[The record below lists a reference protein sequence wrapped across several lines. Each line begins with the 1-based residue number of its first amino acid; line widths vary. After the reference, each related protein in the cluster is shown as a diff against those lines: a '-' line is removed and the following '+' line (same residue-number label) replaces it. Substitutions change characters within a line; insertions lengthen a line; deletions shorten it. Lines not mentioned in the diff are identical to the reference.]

1 MKTKIYKRFNINE
14 TLCVRNNLTGQE
26 KLGTVI
32 AKTDYLFLLKFSNYN
47 ESYLW
52 KQINNCDN
60 IEFILQST
68 YK

>member
-1 MKTKIYKRFNINE
+1 MKTKIYKRFNIKD
-14 TLCVRNNLTGQE
+14 LVCVRNNLTGQE

-60 IEFILQST
+60 IEFILQS
-68 YK
+68 K